1 MGKRSKDKRDIYYRL
16 AKSDGWRARSAY
28 KLIQIDEKFKILEE
42 VRRVVDLCAAPGSWS
57 QVLSKRLRADDP
69 NTDTKIVAVDL
80 MIMAPIDGVTCICG
94 DITKGE
100 TAKEIVNQF
109 DGSLADLVVCDGAPD
124 VSHKSDFDEYVQ
136 SYLVLSA
143 LNIST
148 LILKP
153 GGTFLAKIFRGKDVN
168 RVYAKLKQFFTEVM
182 CVKPKCCRN
191 SSIEAYVLCKN
202 YSPPVNYEPTTQALL
217 PLKETS
223 DFLTLSQSTNAIV
236 PFICC
241 GEESPYDADM
251 CYPVELDAE
260 GKHVP
265 LPPVQEPISP
275 PYAKYLMMKRNNELP
290 KY

>member
-28 KLIQIDEKFKILEE
+28 KLIQIDEKFKILDE

-124 VSHKSDFDEYVQ
+124 
-136 SYLVLSA
+136 
-143 LNIST
+143 
-148 LILKP
+148 
-153 GGTFLAKIFRGKDVN
+153 
-168 RVYAKLKQFFTEVM
+168 
-182 CVKPKCCRN
+182 
-191 SSIEAYVLCKN
+191 EAYVLCKN
-202 YSPPVNYEPTTQALL
+202 YSPPVNYEPTMQALL